1 MKSSLVA
8 ITAAVVVAGVI
19 TGLKDRAALQQ
30 RFGIGEEDNAPN
42 LMLMERIKG
51 PDAPADP
58 KIDVQAITDRLQAAA
73 PVLTAQ
79 AQGQGLGQGQ
89 APVSAVPP
97 VTVTPAAPVNA
108 DAAPVET
115 AQQTPPAPA
124 VQAAQPQ
131 NQAQPKVDESA
142 LRYFASRGDK
152 VRLQAE
158 ISRLQALY
166 PNWVPPADPLAVP
179 QSGDKQLETMWQ
191 LYSEGR
197 YAELRSAIAN
207 RQTAEPAWQPPAD
220 LLDRLDV
227 AEARARLINA
237 SDLKQYATVVDIG
250 AATPSL
256 LTCSDID
263 VLWRVAEAFVDT
275 ERQQRGIDAYIYI
288 LKNCTNPQERLA
300 TIQKAAAVL
309 PYQPM
314 QSLLALEQPAVSGAR
329 EFDAIRDDLARRFLA
344 EGNADDKLTIAPD
357 YISRVERLAE
367 AQGEPADALLLGWYQ
382 LRRQNATDA
391 EKWFRAARAREDSAS
406 ASEGLA
412 LALIDRKTPQ
422 EAEDV
427 MYKWRNDSKDAM
439 DTYLA
444 ATANLMALQPPANIT
459 EDVLGRMASE
469 IIAQKYVP
477 TAQQYGWYARSLN
490 QPQTAAR
497 WFETALRW
505 KPDDEPSAYGLAIT
519 REQLNDRKGVA
530 EVQRLWAGRSQ
541 RIATLDDTSS
551 LTPNVSAPLPGPTQ
565 APQTNAPV
573 AVAPAQQPVQQQQYE
588 QAPQQYQPAQQQYQ
602 PVQQQ
607 QAYQQPV
614 QQAPVRQRTEIA
626 SYDAEPSRP
635 VTAQRTTRSP
645 RGCATTIDASMLSPG
660 DALNRGWCLMDINRP
675 MEAIA
680 AFETALKSP
689 VRQNREDAA
698 YGQSLAYLRA
708 GLSNNA
714 AVAATR
720 APQNRQRAAELQ
732 VAILSDRALS
742 AYGAKRYR
750 ETLIYLDQRAQLK
763 QETIDLMVLRGYC
776 YLNLKMYGDA
786 NRVFE
791 AAAATGSKDANR
803 GLADVR
809 NATHPESVY

>member
-1 MKSSLVA
+1 MSVKSSLVA
-8 ITAAVVVAGVI
+8 ISAAVVVAGVI

-79 AQGQGLGQGQ
+79 TQAQGQGQ
-89 APVSAVPP
+89 APISAVPP

-115 AQQTPPAPA
+115 AQQTQPAPA
-124 VQAAQPQ
+124 TPAAQPQ
-131 NQAQPKVDESA
+131 SQSQGQPKVDESA

-275 ERQQRGIDAYIYI
+275 DRQQRGIDAYTYI

-300 TIQKAAAVL
+300 TVQKAAAVL

-329 EFDAIRDDLARRFLA
+329 EFDSIRDDLARRFLA
-344 EGNADDKLTIAPD
+344 EGNADDKLTIAAD

-391 EKWFRAARAREDSAS
+391 EKWFRAARTKEDSAS

-412 LALIDRKTPQ
+412 LALVDRKAPQ

-427 MYKWRNDSKDAM
+427 MFKWRNDSKDAM

-459 EDVLGRMASE
+459 EDVLGRMATE

-573 AVAPAQQPVQQQQYE
+573 AVAPTPQPVQQQQYQ
-588 QAPQQYQPAQQQYQ
+588 QAPQQYQ

-614 QQAPVRQRTEIA
+614 QRQRTQVA

-635 VTAQRTTRSP
+635 AAVQQTARAP

-660 DALNRGWCLMDINRP
+660 DALTRGWCLMDLNRP

-689 VRQNREDAA
+689 ARQNREDAA

-714 AVAATR
+714 AVSATR

-732 VAILSDRALS
+732 VAILADRALS

-786 NRVFE
+786 TRVFE

-803 GLADVR
+803 GLANVR
-809 NATHPESVY
+809 EATHPDGRY